1 MNNLNINSL
10 NNKIALQ
17 GNLNP
22 EVLLQSDEL
31 IKLEV
36 EKILEKF
43 KNFNGYI
50 FNLGHGIT
58 PNIDPNKVKYL
69 TDLVRSY

>member
-36 EKILEKF
+36 NKILEKF